1 MNDKRELEVLRAIS
15 ALPRH
20 HPGRSHVNQML
31 DSFTLAGPNGTHDCL
46 VLELLGPSVADIV
59 ELRCN
64 DDRLPAR
71 LAKSFARQAMHG
83 LDFLACHDIGHGG
96 KSIPMPADTLQC
108 IILI

>member
-1 MNDKRELEVLRAIS
+1 
-15 ALPRH
+15 
-20 HPGRSHVNQML
+20 ML

-46 VLELLGPSVADIV
+46 VLKLLGPSVADII
-59 ELRCN
+59 EFYCN
-64 DDRLPAR
+64 DDRLPGS

-96 KSIPMPADTLQC
+96 KSIPMTADTLQC